1 MGLPCLDFLDALSP
15 QPTLQDPPSPSPDF
29 EAGVQAE
36 QASGLWGVRTRRLS
50 CTLQEYLDDLE
61 MGTGSLLRT
70 ADFWM
75 QQACTR
81 WLLGGYKRGSQA
93 ELYQSGAASSSSRPP
108 EVRWGCSPVQ
118 PNFCKVHAPDFSL
131 TQELI
136 AAMDEAGT

>member
-1 MGLPCLDFLDALSP
+1 M
-15 QPTLQDPPSPSPDF
+15 
-29 EAGVQAE
+29 
-36 QASGLWGVRTRRLS
+36 
-50 CTLQEYLDDLE
+50 QEYLDDLE

-81 WLLGGYKRGSQA
+81 WLLGGYKRGFQA
-93 ELYQSGAASSSSRPP
+93 ELHQSGAASSSRPP
-108 EVRWGCSPVQ
+108 EVRWGGCSLVQ
-118 PNFCKVHAPDFSL
+118 PNSCKVHAPDFNL